1 MDHFGEYLR
10 KERKLRNISLEEI
23 SEATKISA
31 HLLKAIEEVHTEILP
46 DEVFV
51 KGFLRAYAKYV
62 GLDDDDVVLR
72 YEGFLK
78 DTEKHFEAPSEKK
91 KDKHPKVWIVLA
103 ILVVSI
109 GTILLFVWLGP
120 KRSPI
125 KTTEEAQST
134 QEMEIASEEKF
145 SIAHDEIPPSLSREE
160 LSKEDAMVKESPEQ
174 IISAEEKAEK
184 EGTPEKALVETG
196 PGVVPVEKAS
206 LVLEAQVLAETWIR
220 YNIDENPAKEILLQ
234 SEESFIWKAKNKLKL
249 LIGNAGGLELTLNG
263 QPMDR
268 LGKEGEV
275 IHLELP
281 KKTEPTRSSTN
292 P

>member
-10 KERKLRNISLEEI
+10 RERKLRNISLEEI
-23 SEATKISA
+23 SEATKISP
-31 HLLKAIEEVHTEILP
+31 HLLTAIEKVHLEMLP

-51 KGFLRAYAKYV
+51 KGFLRAYSKYV

-78 DTEKHFEAPSEKK
+78 DTDKHFETPSEKK
-91 KDKHPKVWIVLA
+91 KDKHPKVWVVLA
-103 ILVVSI
+103 ILVVAI

-120 KRSPI
+120 KRAPI
-125 KTTEEAQST
+125 KATEESQSP
-134 QEMEIASEEKF
+134 QEMEIASGEKL
-145 SIAHDEIPPSLSREE
+145 STAHDEIPPSLSREE
-160 LSKEDAMVKESPEQ
+160 LSKEEAVVKESPEQ
-174 IISAEEKAEK
+174 IISAEENAEK
-184 EGTPEKALVETG
+184 EEVPEKALVETG
-196 PGVVPVEKAS
+196 PGVVPVEKVS

-234 SEESFIWKAKNKLKL
+234 SEDSFIWKAKDKLKL
-249 LIGNAGGLELTLNG
+249 LIGNAGGLALTLNG
-263 QPMDR
+263 KPMDL

-281 KKTEPTRSSTN
+281 KKAEPTRSSAT